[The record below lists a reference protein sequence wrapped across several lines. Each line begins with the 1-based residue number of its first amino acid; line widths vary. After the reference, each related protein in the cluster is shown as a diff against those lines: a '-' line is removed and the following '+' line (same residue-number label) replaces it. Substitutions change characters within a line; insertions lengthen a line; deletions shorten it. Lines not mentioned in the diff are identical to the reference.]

1 MQFSNLRYGVLEA
14 VLGDNWYGASLMTL
28 HTGMGVLTWSRQ
40 GSQQH
45 KHMTISSY
53 S

>member
-1 MQFSNLRYGVLEA
+1 MQFSNLRYGVLGA
-14 VLGDNWYGASLMTL
+14 VLGDNWYGASLMIL